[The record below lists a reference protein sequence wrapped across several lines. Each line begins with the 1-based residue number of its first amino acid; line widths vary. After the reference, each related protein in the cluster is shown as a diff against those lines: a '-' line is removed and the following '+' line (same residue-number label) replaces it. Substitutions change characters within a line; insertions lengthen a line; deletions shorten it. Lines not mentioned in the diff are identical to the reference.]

1 MWKMK
6 TKQMKKHNETET
18 VTDTE
23 NKQMVARGEETG
35 RRGKKTIMNYSVPQ
49 EHKSHF
55 KCSVATCSKRLPY
68 WTAEIQK
75 ISFITEYSIR

>member
-23 NKQMVARGEETG
+23 NKQMVARGEG
-35 RRGKKTIMNYSVPQ
+35 VWRLGKMGEGN
-49 EHKSHF
+49 
-55 KCSVATCSKRLPY
+55 
-68 WTAEIQK
+68 
-75 ISFITEYSIR
+75 